1 MSSARVTARRAATR
15 EAILDA
21 AWELARRDGL
31 GQISMRALAAAL
43 GMTAPSL
50 YEYFDG
56 KDAIYD
62 AMYVQGNEALR
73 DRLAGAVD
81 TNTMDARRALIAGTE
96 AFVGFCNEDPA
107 RFQLLFQHSIPGWHP
122 SKAAYAVAVENLE
135 MARAHLES
143 LGLTTPTSLDL
154 WTALVSGLASQQVAN
169 DPGGDRWL
177 RLVEPAVDMYLSSEG
192 ETS

>member
-1 MSSARVTARRAATR
+1 MTTGRVAARRAATK

-21 AWELARRDGL
+21 AWDIARSEGL
-31 GQISMRALAAAL
+31 GGVSMRPLAAAL
-43 GMTAPSL
+43 GMSAPSL

-62 AMYVQGNEALR
+62 AMYVQGNHALR
-73 DRLAGAVD
+73 ERMQTIVDPERMSPRESLVAGAS
-81 TNTMDARRALIAGTE
+81 
-96 AFVGFCNEDPA
+96 AFVEFCNEDRA

-122 SKAAYAVAVENLE
+122 SEMAYAVAVENLE
-135 MARAHLES
+135 LSRAHLES
-143 LGLTTPTSLDL
+143 VGITHPRSLDL

-177 RLVEPAVDMYLSSEG
+177 RLVEPAVDMFLSTEG
-192 ETS
+192 GTT